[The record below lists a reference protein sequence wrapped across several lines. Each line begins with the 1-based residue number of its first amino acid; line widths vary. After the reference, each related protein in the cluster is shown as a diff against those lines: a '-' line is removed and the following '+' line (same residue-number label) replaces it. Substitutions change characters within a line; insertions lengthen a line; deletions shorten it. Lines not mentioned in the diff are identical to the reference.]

1 MAQVM
6 TAVVNT
12 STVETEATIRIPLTF
27 IMEEGLDFLQNYSE
41 KTFSYQ
47 FIIFYKSFY

>member
-27 IMEEGLDFLQNYSE
+27 IMQEGLDILQIRVKKPLLTS
-41 KTFSYQ
+41 S
-47 FIIFYKSFY
+47 